1 MIRIEQ
7 LTKHYGDTTVLN
19 ISEMDIPK
27 GQVFGLVGNNGAGKT
42 NTVQSTTRL
51 DPSYGRHSDD

>member
-19 ISEMDIPK
+19 IPEMDIPK
-27 GQVFGLVGNNGAGKT
+27 GQVFGLVGISISGMLR
-42 NTVQSTTRL
+42 TVVS
-51 DPSYGRHSDD
+51 P